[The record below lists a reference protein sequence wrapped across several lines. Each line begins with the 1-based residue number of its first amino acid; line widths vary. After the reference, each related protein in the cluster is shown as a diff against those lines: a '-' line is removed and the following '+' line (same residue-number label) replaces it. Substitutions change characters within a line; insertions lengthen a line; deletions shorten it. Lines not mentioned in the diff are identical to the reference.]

1 MNYYSDQ
8 EIEKVIEEGDRQP
21 LPATSHVALLTE
33 SGPTPRRDRTGLWA
47 AAFGVTAF
55 LFVLL
60 ANIVQLPSIVLA
72 SFAGVLISVAFIVIM
87 KGEKNV

>member
-8 EIEKVIEEGDRQP
+8 EIEQVIEEGNREP
-21 LPATSHVALLTE
+21 LPATSHVALITD
-33 SGPTPRRDRTGLWA
+33 STTTPRRDRTGFWA
-47 AAFGVTAF
+47 GSFGVTAF

-60 ANIVQLPSIVLA
+60 ANMVQLPSIVLA
-72 SFAGVLISVAFIVIM
+72 TFAGILVSVAFVVVM